1 MDPKL
6 PIRSIDYTVI
16 FARQMSKMREFYAKT
31 MGFALHRE
39 LSPKWVEYRVGSNV
53 LALAEPGSRFNDSL
67 SPVGNMSLQLAFR
80 VAPQEVDAC
89 AKTLEERG
97 VAIVSPPTTNRS
109 AIARC
114 SSATLTATCWKSTQ
128 RSFRSLTVH
137 KQTLAE
143 ATRSVVALLADPIK
157 INDGMLTARGPGL
170 GLDWNETAVSK
181 YLV

>member
-53 LALAEPGSRFNDSL
+53 LALAEPGSRFND
-67 SPVGNMSLQLAFR
+67 MSLQLAFR

-97 VAIVSPPTTNRS
+97 VAIVSPPTDQPFRDPDGNVLEIYAEIVPFANR
-109 AIARC
+109 
-114 SSATLTATCWKSTQ
+114 T
-128 RSFRSLTVH
+128 
-137 KQTLAE
+137 
-143 ATRSVVALLADPIK
+143 
-157 INDGMLTARGPGL
+157 
-170 GLDWNETAVSK
+170 
-181 YLV
+181 